1 MAGVTQPESTTAARP
16 APFRFMAPIPRLT
29 PDLAQWTGQLRRLED
44 LGYHSVYGSEHF
56 SDGWVTEAL
65 TGMAFAAA
73 HTTRVQI
80 FAMMLNNDL
89 HHPAVLAKAIATANV
104 LCNGRMGIGIGAGWN
119 RGDYPPLGIEFDSAA
134 VRIARLEESLQIIRL
149 FFAGGEV
156 NFHGA
161 HYDIS
166 GLEALP
172 AVASPPPIL
181 MGGGGKKMLTV
192 AARNADIVGIH
203 PRMRS
208 AGFGPAAAREL
219 TRDSIRRKIEF
230 VETVAHEAGRPRP
243 AIQFLCFDI
252 NVDGRQVSRSRPGF
266 TDYVEAHDD
275 EFADSPGL
283 LRGSVAKCVEDLR
296 RWRDTLGI
304 SYWSLGPN
312 IDAVAPIVSQL
323 SVE

>member
-1 MAGVTQPESTTAARP
+1 MTSATVRESTSPAHS

-29 PDLAQWTGQLRRLED
+29 PDLAQWTGQLRRIED

-73 HTTRVQI
+73 HTRRVQV
-80 FAMMLNNDL
+80 FALMLNNDL

-104 LCNGRMGIGIGAGWN
+104 LCGGRMGIGIGAGWN
-119 RGDYPPLGIEFDSAA
+119 HSDYLPLGIEFDSAG
-134 VRIARLEESLQIIRL
+134 VRIARLEESLAVIRS

-172 AVASPPPIL
+172 ALASPPPIV
-181 MGGGGKKMLTV
+181 MGGGGEKMLTV
-192 AARNADIVGIH
+192 AARNADIVSIH

-208 AGFGPAAAREL
+208 GGFGPEAAQDL
-219 TRDSIRRKIEF
+219 TRDGIRRKIKF

-252 NVDGRQVSRSRPGF
+252 NIDGRQVTGFRPGF
-266 TDYVEAHDD
+266 SDYVEAHRD

-296 RWRDTLGI
+296 RWREELGI

-312 IDAVAPIVSQL
+312 IDALAPIVSQL
-323 SVE
+323 SAE